1 MVYNNPDF
9 GMTQIINCRGTLV
22 DLAQPRIM
30 GIMNITPDSFFER
43 SRFYTTDEIL
53 TQTEKMLLA
62 GATFLDLGGH
72 STRPGASPVSQ
83 DEEMRRVVPAVEQIL
98 ARFPEALISIDT
110 FRASV
115 AKACVEAGAVMINDV
130 SGGLL
135 DTQMYKTVASFGNVP
150 YVLMHMRGTIETMM
164 QMTQYD
170 NLVLDILDDLQQKV
184 AQLRALNQRDIILD
198 LGFGFAKNIEQNYEL
213 LNHIEDFAVM
223 NLPML
228 VGVSRKSM
236 IWRKLNIP
244 ASEALNGTTALNTV
258 ALLKGANILRVHD
271 VKEAIEVVQ
280 LVEALLVK

>member
-22 DLAQPRIM
+22 DLVQPRIM

-62 GATFLDLGGH
+62 GATFLDIGGH
-72 STRPGASPVSQ
+72 STRPGSRASPVSQ

-150 YVLMHMRGTIETMM
+150 YVLMHMRGTIETM
-164 QMTQYD
+164 T
-170 NLVLDILDDLQQKV
+170 
-184 AQLRALNQRDIILD
+184 
-198 LGFGFAKNIEQNYEL
+198 
-213 LNHIEDFAVM
+213 
-223 NLPML
+223 
-228 VGVSRKSM
+228 
-236 IWRKLNIP
+236 
-244 ASEALNGTTALNTV
+244 
-258 ALLKGANILRVHD
+258 
-271 VKEAIEVVQ
+271 
-280 LVEALLVK
+280 